1 MAWTEDRVELLKKL
15 WGDGYSA
22 SQIAAQLGEVTRN
35 AVIGK
40 AHRLG
45 LSGRQS
51 TRPSA
56 SRPAPAAARNNAGGS
71 AQSAPRPST
80 VGAGSAGQQPQIS
93 AVSSTV
99 LSSGGAARKLETVAS
114 LEAQAAEDLALA
126 PTPLRVIDGA
136 RPGTVTLLDLKERM
150 CKWPIGDP
158 GDEDFRF
165 CGGKA
170 IQGQPYCDD
179 HCNMA
184 FQPSNRSRGTKN

>member
-1 MAWTEDRVELLKKL
+1 MAWTEDRVDLLKKL

-51 TRPSA
+51 TRPSTA
-56 SRPAPAAARNNAGGS
+56 RTAAPARNGASNTGAAGQRPNAI
-71 AQSAPRPST
+71 
-80 VGAGSAGQQPQIS
+80 GAASAGQSPQIS
-93 AVSSTV
+93 AVSRTV
-99 LSSGGAARKLETVAS
+99 LSTGGAVRKLETVAS

-136 RPGTVTLLDLKERM
+136 RPGTVSLLDLKERM

-184 FQPSNRSRGTKN
+184 FQPTNRSRERRG

>member
-51 TRPSA
+51 TRPAA
-56 SRPAPAAARNNAGGS
+56 SRGGAAAQKKATPTPSPAR
-71 AQSAPRPST
+71 RPQ
-80 VGAGSAGQQPQIS
+80 VGASSSGAQAGVS
-93 AVSSTV
+93 AVSQTV
-99 LSSGGAARKLETVAS
+99 ISRSGAARKLDIAAS
-114 LEAQAAEDLALA
+114 LDTQAADDLAIA
-126 PTPLRVIDGA
+126 PMSLRVIDGT
-136 RPGTVTLLDLKERM
+136 RGGTVSLLDLKERM

-158 GDEDFRF
+158 GDDNFRF

-170 IQGQPYCDD
+170 TPGQPYCDD
-179 HCNMA
+179 HCDMA
-184 FQPSNRSRGTKN
+184 FQPTSRSRDRKG